1 MEYIYYPGCSL
12 EATAKSYD
20 TSARAVAKKLGL
32 TFKELEDWN
41 CCGATAYMSVNE
53 YLSFGISGRNLA
65 LAEKNGNGKD
75 IVCPCS
81 GCYTTLK
88 KTDTYIKKYPKLKSE
103 VNDAL
108 STSDLKY
115 NGNVKVRHLL
125 DVIVNDVGMDKIK
138 KAVEK
143 PLKGLKVACYYGCQ
157 IVRPECDFD
166 DPELPVKMDELVEAL
181 GATPVYFPMKT
192 RCCGGSLMGTKE
204 DLALRLVK
212 NLLLSAY
219 RNNADL
225 MVTVCP
231 LCQIN
236 IDVYQDKVKHEFNV
250 KFDMPI
256 LYFTQ
261 LMGVAMNIPKKD
273 IKLDSQIVPVEKQ
286 LQKFA

>member
-1 MEYIYYPGCSL
+1 MEYTYYPGCSL
-12 EATAKSYD
+12 EATAKAYD
-20 TSARAVAKKLGL
+20 TSTKAVAKKLGIRL
-32 TFKELEDWN
+32 NELEDWN

-65 LAEKNGNGKD
+65 LAEAKGKD

-88 KTDTYIKKYPKLKSE
+88 KTNTYVNKYPKLKDE

-108 STSDLKY
+108 STSGLKY
-115 NGNVKVRHLL
+115 GGTAKVRHLL
-125 DVIVNDVGMDKIK
+125 DVIYNDIGLDNVK
-138 KAVEK
+138 KKVSK
-143 PLKGLKVACYYGCQ
+143 PLSGLKVACYYGCQ

-166 DPELPVKMDELVEAL
+166 DPELPESMDKLTAAL
-181 GATPVYFPMKT
+181 GAEPVYFPMKT

-204 DLALRLVK
+204 KLALRMVK
-212 NLLLSAY
+212 NLLISAY
-219 RNNADL
+219 RNHADI
-225 MVTVCP
+225 MITVCP

-236 IDVYQDKVKHEFNV
+236 IDAYQSKVKDEFDV

-261 LMGVAMNIPKKD
+261 LMGLAMGVPKED
-273 IKLDSQIVPVEKQ
+273 LKLETQIVSARKQ
-286 LQKFA
+286 LQKYA